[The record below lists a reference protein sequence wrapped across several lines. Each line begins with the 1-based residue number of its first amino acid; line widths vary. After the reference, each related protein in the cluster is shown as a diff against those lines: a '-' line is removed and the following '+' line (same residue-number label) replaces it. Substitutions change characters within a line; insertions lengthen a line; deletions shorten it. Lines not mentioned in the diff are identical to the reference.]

1 MPCGDDGPVEEG
13 GADEAAGQ
21 EAAAG
26 GRHGQREE
34 RRAAT
39 AFHADGQI
47 VVLHERN
54 VAEAAALQKVRPS
67 DELRLVSPGTPRDP
81 RPQVDHERR
90 EAEASRAF
98 LEANSKA
105 AKVRVRERVE
115 HCLCRATGQNGV
127 GVEKHERVMFRHAR
141 SSVELPRAHGLR
153 FEDGGTVTTGDV
165 ARRVVAR
172 SVADE
177 DFCRAGGKRRVDGRS
192 DASLLVA
199 RGDDDSD
206 RHQARDV
213 NVTPPVNCYILTGG
227 RSTRMGRSKTDLF
240 LGKIIAAATP
250 VFEELV
256 AVEREGGAALS
267 IRTIHESAHADDGPV
282 FGVLRAL
289 EDAAG
294 RCVILAVDYA
304 LITSDVLR
312 QLRARVESSAA
323 PLVVPVRLGIPQPLC
338 AGYSPELRPMIERR
352 VSRRTLDL
360 MTLISEAGGE
370 TFDLD
375 VPELMN
381 VNTPADLAEAERLR

>member
-1 MPCGDDGPVEEG
+1 
-13 GADEAAGQ
+13 
-21 EAAAG
+21 
-26 GRHGQREE
+26 
-34 RRAAT
+34 
-39 AFHADGQI
+39 
-47 VVLHERN
+47 
-54 VAEAAALQKVRPS
+54 
-67 DELRLVSPGTPRDP
+67 
-81 RPQVDHERR
+81 
-90 EAEASRAF
+90 
-98 LEANSKA
+98 
-105 AKVRVRERVE
+105 
-115 HCLCRATGQNGV
+115 
-127 GVEKHERVMFRHAR
+127 
-141 SSVELPRAHGLR
+141 
-153 FEDGGTVTTGDV
+153 
-165 ARRVVAR
+165 
-172 SVADE
+172 
-177 DFCRAGGKRRVDGRS
+177 
-192 DASLLVA
+192 
-199 RGDDDSD
+199 
-206 RHQARDV
+206 
-213 NVTPPVNCYILTGG
+213 
-227 RSTRMGRSKTDLF
+227 MGRSKTDLF